1 MEMIVCDDEL
11 KYHDA
16 VCSPGTS
23 SGPSQRAFMETIRS
37 GDETAERRYWSCTF
51 GSKRHRKIEIS
62 RSGLGILGERNAVR
76 GADSVRCS

>member
-16 VCSPGTS
+16 VCSPGAS

-51 GSKRHRKIEIS
+51 GSKRHRKKKKLADQVLVYWGKEMPC
-62 RSGLGILGERNAVR
+62 GEQTR
-76 GADSVRCS
+76 